1 MEKMQILLVD
11 DDVDSLVLLEQIL
24 RQAGYDR
31 IRTAMSVHEALQ
43 ILHHPDVAGQVDV
56 ILMDLMLPQVTGI
69 DGCRYIKEQEH
80 LRDIPVIMVT
90 ARTGEN
96 DLEQAFAAG
105 ANDYIT
111 KPFRKVELLARLR
124 PALGLK
130 QERDWRKAR
139 ERELLEVSTQLQ
151 IANHTLQML
160 SCQDGL
166 TGIANRRHFE
176 ETLRKNWRQALRDQM
191 PLSLILVDVDHFK
204 AFNDFYG
211 HQAGDACLKRVAQTL
226 SLSLSR
232 PGDVVA
238 RYGGEEFAVLLA
250 DTDLA
255 GAMKV
260 ASMLCVNVQGLGI
273 PHEQSKTAPTVTISL
288 GVAAISPIQEVAVE
302 TLLSAADHAL
312 YQAKALGRNRA
323 ESQAPRIELPACSAS
338 R

>member
-1 MEKMQILLVD
+1 MQILLVD
-11 DDVDSLVLLEQIL
+11 DDTDSLVLLEQIL
-24 RQAGYDR
+24 RQAGYDQ

-43 ILHHPDVAGQVDV
+43 VLHSPESSGMVGV
-56 ILMDLMLPQVTGI
+56 ILMDVMLPQVTGI
-69 DGCRYIKEQEH
+69 EGCRYIKEQEH

-176 ETLRKNWRQALRDQM
+176 ETLRKDWRQAMRDQT

-204 AFNDFYG
+204 AFNDYYG

-255 GAMKV
+255 GAVKV
-260 ASMLCVNVQGLGI
+260 ARTLCENVQDLGI
-273 PHEQSKTAPTVTISL
+273 PHEQSATAPMVTISL
-288 GVAAISPIQEVAVE
+288 GVAAANPTQETGAE
-302 TLLSAADHAL
+302 MLLRAADDAL
-312 YQAKALGRNRA
+312 YRAKALGRNRL
-323 ESQAPRIELPACSAS
+323 ESQPPQLDLAVCTAS
-338 R
+338 G